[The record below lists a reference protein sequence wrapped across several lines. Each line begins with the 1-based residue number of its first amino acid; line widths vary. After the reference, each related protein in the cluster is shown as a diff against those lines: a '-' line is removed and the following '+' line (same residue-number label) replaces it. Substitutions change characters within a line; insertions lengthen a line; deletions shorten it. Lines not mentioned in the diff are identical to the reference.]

1 MKAKRNIFFILCALF
16 VFYTT
21 SSSLQLS
28 KKTNTSVAL
37 KVFTV
42 SENDSDSEKDHSIAS
57 IKEYGGFVVKGNE
70 NTFSGFQ
77 ILQNSKKHL
86 STNLALESTNFLCAF
101 YSSYCHKRINSIHQ
115 NPFYI
120 SYHRLT
126 I

>member
-1 MKAKRNIFFILCALF
+1 MKAKRNIFFVLCAMLVF
-16 VFYTT
+16 VTAN
-21 SSSLQLS
+21 SSLQLS
-28 KKTNTSVAL
+28 KQTNPLSDI

-42 SENDSDSEKDHSIAS
+42 SENELDVEKDHSIAS

-77 ILQNSKKHL
+77 NLQNSKKHL
-86 STNLALESTNFLCAF
+86 STNLALTSTNFLSAF
-101 YSSYCHKRINSIHQ
+101 YSSYSHKRINSIQH